1 MPMVLRKTQPCGNY
15 DSKRIAD
22 IVCCVRAPRCAY
34 ARRADFLSKV
44 PVPSRAH
51 WMRSSSR
58 QFPSGIL
65 AGRIGRWLAAKPS
78 DYRHPSWPELVGC
91 AVLLLVL
98 QWTILACVAIP
109 ASAQPRAKN
118 GDTVRVTPDQ
128 MHQLEIVRVELC
140 SFRLFKPAIGQIA
153 FNEDASTVVLT
164 PFSGRV
170 TRLIAKIG
178 EDVKRGDPLFEID
191 SPEVVQTQTDLI
203 AAVQGL
209 EKSRHQLALAK
220 RVLDRQTALFADKAT
235 SQRELDQARVDFASA
250 ETDLRTAEGTL
261 AAARNRLRVLVGR
274 SEEEVARVERER
286 LINPLITINAPI
298 EGTVIARKVGPGQY
312 VRSDSGDSLYAIS
325 NLSTMWLKANVP
337 ENDIPL
343 VRVGQEIEVK
353 VAAVPDRVFKARVI
367 AIGAASD
374 SATRRVSVRSEIANP
389 DAALKSEMFATFKIA
404 TGSDEISPGVPTEAV
419 VWDADV
425 AILWVEIEPMLF
437 RRRKVKIGLEQDGRL
452 QVREGLKPGELVV
465 GRGAIF
471 VDNEWRQ

>member
-1 MPMVLRKTQPCGNY
+1 M
-15 DSKRIAD
+15 
-22 IVCCVRAPRCAY
+22 
-34 ARRADFLSKV
+34 
-44 PVPSRAH
+44 
-51 WMRSSSR
+51 R
-58 QFPSGIL
+58 QFPSGVR
-65 AGRIGRWLAAKPS
+65 AGRIGRCLTARPTRPRSYRASWPKLLRGAILLGLVQWASLAWLANP
-78 DYRHPSWPELVGC
+78 
-91 AVLLLVL
+91 
-98 QWTILACVAIP
+98 AC
-109 ASAQPRAKN
+109 AQPRAKT

-128 MHQLEIVRVELC
+128 MHQLEIVKVELC
-140 SFRLFKPAIGQIA
+140 SFRFYKPAIGQIA

-178 EDVKRGDPLFEID
+178 DAVKRGDARFEID

-209 EKSRHQLALAK
+209 EKSKHQLALAK
-220 RVLDRQTALFADKAT
+220 RVLDRQTGLFADKAT
-235 SQRELDQARVDFASA
+235 SQRELDQARADYASA

-286 LINPLITINAPI
+286 LINPLIAINAPI

-343 VRVGQEIEVK
+343 VRVGQEIEVR

-374 SATRRVSVRSEIANP
+374 SATRRVSVRSEIPNP
-389 DAALKSEMFATFKIA
+389 DGALKSEMFATFKIA
-404 TGSDEISPGVPTEAV
+404 TGNGEQSPGVPTEAV
-419 VWDADV
+419 IWEGST
-425 AILWVEIEPMLF
+425 AIVWVESEPMLF
-437 RRRKVKIGLEQDGRL
+437 QRRKVRIGLEQDGRL
-452 QVREGLKPGELVV
+452 QVREGLNPGELVV

>member
-1 MPMVLRKTQPCGNY
+1 MRQSP
-15 DSKRIAD
+15 
-22 IVCCVRAPRCAY
+22 
-34 ARRADFLSKV
+34 
-44 PVPSRAH
+44 PV
-51 WMRSSSR
+51 M
-58 QFPSGIL
+58 
-65 AGRIGRWLAAKPS
+65 AGRMGRCLTAGPARPRGYRASWPKLLGGAILLGLVQWASLAWLANP
-78 DYRHPSWPELVGC
+78 
-91 AVLLLVL
+91 
-98 QWTILACVAIP
+98 AC
-109 ASAQPRAKN
+109 AQPRAKT

-128 MHQLEIVRVELC
+128 MHQLEIVKVELC
-140 SFRLFKPAIGQIA
+140 SFRLYKPAIGQIA

-178 EDVKRGDPLFEID
+178 DDVKRGDALFEID

-220 RVLDRQTALFADKAT
+220 RVLDRQTGLFADKAT
-235 SQRELDQARVDFASA
+235 SQRELDQARTDYASA

-274 SEEEVARVERER
+274 SDEEVARVERER
-286 LINPLITINAPI
+286 LIDPLIAINAPI

-343 VRVGQEIEVK
+343 VRVGQEIEVR
-353 VAAVPDRVFKARVI
+353 VAAVPDRAFKARVI

-374 SATRRVSVRSEIANP
+374 STTRRVSVRSEIPNP
-389 DAALKSEMFATFKIA
+389 DGALKSEMFATFKIA
-404 TGSDEISPGVPTEAV
+404 TGSGETSPGVPTEAV
-419 VWDADV
+419 IWEGDLATV
-425 AILWVEIEPMLF
+425 WVEIEPMLF
-437 RRRKVKIGLEQDGRL
+437 RRRKVRIGLEQDGRL
-452 QVREGLKPGELVV
+452 QVREGLNPGELVV